1 MRKIIIGLATAGLV
15 LAGTVATAG
24 TASAEASRCSYLS
37 NNEPLLKAGATGPE
51 VKALQC
57 ELNFSL
63 NPNGRTQLVVDG
75 VFGQATYDS
84 VIKFQ
89 QCMKNLQVDGEVGP
103 QTWAA
108 LDYWTDQSGY
118 PTC

>member
-1 MRKIIIGLATAGLV
+1 MRKIIIGLATAAMLLG
-15 LAGTVATAG
+15 GTVAAAG
-24 TASAEASRCSYLS
+24 TASAEASRCSGWS
-37 NNEPLLKAGATGPE
+37 NNEPLLKAGATGDA

-57 ELNFSL
+57 ELNYSL
-63 NPNGRTQLVVDG
+63 NPNGRTQLVIDG
-75 VFGQATYDS
+75 VFGQATYNS
-84 VIKFQ
+84 VITFQ

-108 LDYWTDQSGY
+108 LDYWTAQNGY